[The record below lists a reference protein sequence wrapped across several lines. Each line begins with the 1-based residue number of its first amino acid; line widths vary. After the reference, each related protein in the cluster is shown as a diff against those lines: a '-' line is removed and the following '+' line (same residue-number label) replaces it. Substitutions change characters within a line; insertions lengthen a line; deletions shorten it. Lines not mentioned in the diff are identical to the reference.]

1 MGGSGSSAGLFDK
14 PVGIALDG
22 QRGRVYVGDRG
33 NFRIQVN
40 ETTVGTPSLDSG
52 YYRVTLPS
60 GTWAVN
66 VEATGYSFPP
76 GQTVTV
82 LAFNETFEPLFVTAS
97 TPSVPG
103 DTDGDLDVD
112 GADLS
117 VMAVEFGLCT
127 ADCRADFEPDGD
139 VDIRDLQE
147 LAGTWGGYPR
157 KRDPASRRGRL
168 PNERRRAGLRDLHP
182 DYGPPGQVWVPFM
195 SSTISLVERPLA

>member
-1 MGGSGSSAGLFDK
+1 MVIYYTLCAGLRALRRVHHLMGGSGSSAGLFDK

-52 YYRVTLPS
+52 YYRATLPS

-147 LAGTWGGYPR
+147 LAGNL
-157 KRDPASRRGRL
+157 GRI
-168 PNERRRAGLRDLHP
+168 P
-182 DYGPPGQVWVPFM
+182 
-195 SSTISLVERPLA
+195 